1 MSSVVKAGQKISQER
16 IFTVL
21 QEPHFTEKASI
32 EGDKS
37 NQYTFKVSTDS
48 TKAEI
53 KAAVEQ
59 LFDVSVEGVSTLNVK
74 GKTKRTQ
81 RGISRKKNWKKAY
94 VRLAAG
100 QDIDFTLVD

>member
-1 MSSVVKAGQKISQER
+1 MSSTPAISQER

-21 QEPHFTEKASI
+21 VAPHFTEKASI

-37 NQYTFKVSTDS
+37 NQYTFKVSPDS

-59 LFDVSVEGVSTLNVK
+59 LFEVKVTGVSTLNVK

-81 RGISRKKNWKKAY
+81 RGVSRKKNWKKAY
-94 VRLAAG
+94 VRVAAG
-100 QDIDFTLVD
+100 QDIDFMVTD